1 MAMSDLPASAF
12 DYDLPEELIAQE
24 PLPNRS
30 DSRLLVLRR
39 DSGQIEH
46 RRFFEVGDLLRPG
59 DLLVVND
66 TRVTARRLF
75 GHRLTGAKCE
85 VLLLD
90 TPARDGDAWVTRA
103 IVKPAKRLRPGELIL
118 FSDDLQARVVDAE
131 EGGFRTLRLEGPNVL
146 AAVEQHGFVPLPPY
160 ISRDTRD
167 DARYQ
172 TVYARHGG
180 SAAAPTAGLHFTQG
194 LLANLKAKGVAVA
207 RVTLDVG
214 LDTFRPISAE
224 RLTDHPMHGER
235 CRIGPETVQ
244 AIEQAKGRI
253 IAVGTTSVRTLESF
267 ASGHRR
273 VTAGEQVSRLFISP
287 GYAFQVVDGM
297 FTNFHMPRTTMLAM
311 LAAMVGR
318 DRLMAAYEEAV
329 RHRYRFLSFG
339 DGMVII

>member
-1 MAMSDLPASAF
+1 MAMSDVPVSAF
-12 DYDLPEELIAQE
+12 DYDLPEDLIAQE

-30 DSRLLVLRR
+30 DSRLLVLRKET
-39 DSGQIEH
+39 GQIEH
-46 RRFFEVGDLLRPG
+46 RRFFEVGDLLQPG

-75 GHRLTGAKCE
+75 GHRPTGAKCE
-85 VLLLD
+85 VLVLD
-90 TPARDGDAWVTRA
+90 TPEPRGDEWVARA
-103 IVKPAKRLRPGELIL
+103 IVKPAKRLRPGDTIL
-118 FSDDLQARVVDAE
+118 FADDLKACVADAE
-131 EGGFRTLRLEGPNVL
+131 EGGFRTLRFEGPHVL
-146 AAVEQHGFVPLPPY
+146 AALERHGFVPLPPY
-160 ISRDTRD
+160 IARSTRD

-180 SAAAPTAGLHFTQG
+180 SAAAPTAGLHFTDDI
-194 LLANLKAKGVAVA
+194 LAQLRAKGVAVA

-214 LDTFRPISAE
+214 LDTFRPFAAE

-267 ASGHRR
+267 ATSRRR
-273 VTAGEQVSRLFISP
+273 VAAGEMVSKLFISP
-287 GYAFQVVDGM
+287 GFEFQVVDGM

-311 LAAMVGR
+311 LAAMMGR

-329 RHRYRFLSFG
+329 RRRYRFLSFG

>member
-1 MAMSDLPASAF
+1 MSDLPVSAF

-30 DSRLLVLRR
+30 DSRLLVLRK

-46 RRFFEVGDLLRPG
+46 RRFFEVGDLLHPG

-75 GHRLTGAKCE
+75 GHRPTGAKCE

-90 TPARDGDAWVTRA
+90 EPKPEGDTWVGRA
-103 IVKPAKRLRPGELIL
+103 IVKPAKRLRIGESIV
-118 FSDDLQARVVDAE
+118 FAADLSATVEDAH
-131 EGGFRTLRLEGPNVL
+131 EGGFRTLRFAGSDVPG
-146 AAVEQHGFVPLPPY
+146 AVSRHGFVPLPPY
-160 ISRDTRD
+160 IAGETQDDT
-167 DARYQ
+167 RYQ
-172 TVYARHGG
+172 TVYACHGG
-180 SAAAPTAGLHFTQG
+180 SAAAPTAGLHFTDD
-194 LLANLKAKGVAVA
+194 LLAQLRAKGISVA

-214 LDTFRPISAE
+214 LDTFRPISSE

-244 AIEQAKGRI
+244 AIAGAKGRI

-267 ASGHRR
+267 ASGPRR
-273 VTAGEQVSRLFISP
+273 VAAGEQVSRLFISP
-287 GYAFQVVDGM
+287 GYRFHVVDGM

-318 DRLMAAYEEAV
+318 ERLMAAYAEAV